1 MPKPLTVTQAELAG
15 VIAAYTAVENSI
27 LEIRRRLAAGASVET
42 GALECLSR
50 TNEQPLEFIETKYH
64 SLFGLE
70 IGPAES
76 PLRAHD
82 VTRRKKV
89 GHA

>member
-1 MPKPLTVTQAELAG
+1 MPKPATVTQAELAA
-15 VIAAYTAVENSI
+15 VVAAYTAVEKTV
-27 LEIRRRLAAGASVET
+27 LEIRQRLAAGASVEA

-50 TNEQPLEFIETKYH
+50 NDPLQFIETQYN

-70 IGPAES
+70 IAPAES
-76 PLRAHD
+76 PLRAHNMA
-82 VTRRKKV
+82 RRKKA